1 MVSEMTAKSEKRWK
15 KKTDV
20 EEILLLVVLVLLKGL
35 TSDGRLNRISRFD
48 LSLSIMLCLSVGFSF
63 DCFLSFGHFWIRP
76 LRLSGATVLV
86 HAFSFGLHL
95 FVYCVLII
103 KAV

>member
-1 MVSEMTAKSEKRWK
+1 MVSEMTAKSQKRWK

-48 LSLSIMLCLSVGFSF
+48 LSLSIMLCFSVGFSF
-63 DCFLSFGHFWIRP
+63 D
-76 LRLSGATVLV
+76 
-86 HAFSFGLHL
+86 
-95 FVYCVLII
+95 
-103 KAV
+103 